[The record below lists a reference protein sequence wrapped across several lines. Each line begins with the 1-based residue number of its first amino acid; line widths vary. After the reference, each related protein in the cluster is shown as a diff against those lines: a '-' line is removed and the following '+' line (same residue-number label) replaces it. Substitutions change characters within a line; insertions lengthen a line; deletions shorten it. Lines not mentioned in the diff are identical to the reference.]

1 MCGHAFMFRHRDD
14 LQRHRPRWQ
23 CGTCGR
29 VSSVPLD
36 CCTRPD
42 CAPHHSPQLTLLLS
56 QWMRTCGRW
65 TLARVR
71 LLWGVAAPLCHQGW
85 RDPGHGEPAQDMI
98 TGGVMLPLLIMM
110 RARRETT

>member
-1 MCGHAFMFRHRDD
+1 MCGHEFLFRHRDD

-42 CAPHHSPQLTLLLS
+42 VAPHHSPPADTPPAPVAAHMGTLDAGPCAS
-56 QWMRTCGRW
+56 VM
-65 TLARVR
+65 
-71 LLWGVAAPLCHQGW
+71 GVAAPRCHQGW
-85 RDPGHGEPAQDMI
+85 RDPGHGEPAQDDEH
-98 TGGVMLPLLIMM
+98 
-110 RARRETT
+110 RRREAPLCSV